1 MNCWPSSPHKDS
13 AMRYLFITGGIAIL
27 AVALGG
33 CGDDN
38 TTAKKSKDPYP
49 ATTGTTNPA
58 TTPADNTAKNTRDDG
73 STTTPLDQGMSK
85 EDTAVTQAVRK
96 AVMAEKEMSV
106 NGQNVKI
113 ITKDGAV
120 TLRGPV
126 ASEAERLK
134 IVDLAQRIAGTKVVH
149 NHLEVVT
156 Q

>member
-1 MNCWPSSPHKDS
+1 
-13 AMRYLFITGGIAIL
+13 MRYLFITGGIAIL
-27 AVALGG
+27 TVALGG

-49 ATTGTTNPA
+49 ATTSPTHSASNPA
-58 TTPADNTAKNTRDDG
+58 TTPADNTGKNARDDG

-85 EDTAVTQAVRK
+85 EDTAVTQAIRRS
-96 AVMAEKEMSV
+96 VMEEKDMSV

-126 ASEAERLK
+126 ASEAERAK
-134 IVDLAQRIAGTKVVH
+134 IGDLAQKVAGAKVVH
-149 NHLEVVT
+149 NHLEVAT
-156 Q
+156 ATR